1 MDFASLAEFFK
12 SRHSVRRWTDEP
24 VSTDMVMQAIE
35 AAGNSP
41 NSGGTQ
47 PYRCYVITTPSVIT
61 DIGLAV
67 QEVTD
72 YLVSLGMDS
81 MDSHTIE
88 RWQKSSSFFAKAPL
102 LIAVSATKYQSIA
115 DKIQAAHPDE
125 PRVQEINRA
134 RNIAAS
140 RIQTVG
146 AFVDHLL
153 LGLHAMGFG
162 AVWMSGPAQAKG
174 KIEDILAMSAEEDF
188 VALIPVGYAK
198 AEPTVSKRKPPSE
211 WVFRR

>member
-1 MDFASLAEFFK
+1 MEFSSLEELFK

-24 VSTDMVMQAIE
+24 VSVDMVMQAIE
-35 AAGNSP
+35 AAAYSP

-47 PYRCYVITTPSVIT
+47 PYRCYVITTPSVIA
-61 DIGLAV
+61 DIGKAV

-72 YLVSLGMDS
+72 YLVSLGMDD

-102 LIAVSATKYQSIA
+102 LVAVSATKYQSIA

-125 PRVQEINRA
+125 PRVKEINRG

-140 RIQTVG
+140 RIQSVG

-153 LGLHAMGFG
+153 LGLHTMGLG
-162 AVWMSGPAQAKG
+162 AVWMSGPAQAKSR
-174 KIEDILAMSAEEDF
+174 IEEILSMSKEEDF

-198 AEPTVSKRKPPSE
+198 GEVPAAKRKPLSE
-211 WVFRR
+211 WVFER